1 MLASPETLAS
11 GYIVSGFPE
20 GNTHTHTYTPNST
33 LKKPFTGCNE
43 LLHMFAV
50 SLVGLL
56 KSLSRLT
63 LQSDLFKTQRDA
75 EI

>member
-11 GYIVSGFPE
+11 GYTVSGFP
-20 GNTHTHTYTPNST
+20 HTHTYMPNSI
-33 LKKPFTGCNE
+33 LKKSFTGCNE
-43 LLHMFAV
+43 LLHKFVV